1 MYRQQSRELKGFCWM
16 DFMLAV
22 EIFFTIVSLP
32 AHARLST
39 LAASNEVVHAGE
51 AA

>member
-1 MYRQQSRELKGFCWM
+1 VQYLWKLPKAAIFK
-16 DFMLAV
+16 L
-22 EIFFTIVSLP
+22 FFTIVSLP
-32 AHARLST
+32 AYACLFT